1 MHFFFPVFVS
11 YFLVTLSRFVAIS
24 AGSDHLLALTSSGRT
39 FAHPISKMANSHGQL
54 GFGKFNIP
62 DTSPEATSITSP
74 SRLAVE
80 LIPKAITNP
89 YAKASASSR
98 PEPQSSSS
106 YVPQQ
111 LDDRNI
117 RFSDTLFE
125 IPGLKGIKVTQ
136 VVAAG
141 RTSFVRTDTGR
152 VLGWGAN
159 ENA

>member
-1 MHFFFPVFVS
+1 M
-11 YFLVTLSRFVAIS
+11 
-24 AGSDHLLALTSSGRT
+24 LALTSAGRT

-54 GFGKFNIP
+54 GFHKFNI
-62 DTSPEATSITSP
+62 SKATPTTPP

-80 LIPKAITNP
+80 LIPNAIINP
-89 YAKASASSR
+89 YTKASASSR
-98 PEPQSSSS
+98 PKTPSTSSHVS
-106 YVPQQ
+106 Q
-111 LDDRNI
+111 LDDDRNI

-141 RTSFVRTDTGR
+141 RTSFVRTDTGK

-159 ENA
+159 ENG